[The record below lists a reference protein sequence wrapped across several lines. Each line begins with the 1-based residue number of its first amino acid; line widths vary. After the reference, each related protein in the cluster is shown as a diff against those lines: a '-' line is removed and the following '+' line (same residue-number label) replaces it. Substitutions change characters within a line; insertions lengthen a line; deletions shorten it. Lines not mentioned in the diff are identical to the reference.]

1 MKAALQG
8 STVGYNIPD
17 EVIMELLEKADSN
30 RDGVIQRQEFMDVV
44 RRGQGGREV
53 EGTIE
58 NVHTRVMNN

>member
-44 RRGQGGREV
+44 RRGHKAAQSCRWE
-53 EGTIE
+53 E
-58 NVHTRVMNN
+58 R